1 MFFLRPEKTKKIGIS
16 ICPICFHEL
25 VDIVGIAAA
34 AVVVVL
40 IVVVVVVVGSAATM

>member
-25 VDIVGIAAA
+25 VDIDI
-34 AVVVVL
+34 VVVV
-40 IVVVVVVVGSAATM
+40 VVVVVVVGSAATM

>member
-25 VDIVGIAAA
+25 VDIDI
-34 AVVVVL
+34 VVV
-40 IVVVVVVVGSAATM
+40 VVVVVVVGSAATM